1 LLLRAIFMD
10 ASDTI
15 VNEIEK
21 ALKQLIIICNKYSLS
36 GSFSTVNDLDNAFPS
51 NLPRSTDVDYLY
63 KNYNPEKLKIETGF
77 TPIKIHSV
85 SELSKV
91 QSGYEYLPNNYLV
104 FGDDLGGGKP
114 IIAVID
120 EGKTS
125 VYASYDVIEPL
136 KIAGSLSG
144 FIFSLAELID
154 LVYGQYDIFDIADD
168 NDEVKDDFIDEL
180 RKRIVPLI
188 GNEGFNAFFDY
199 FYG

>member
-1 LLLRAIFMD
+1 MD
-10 ASDTI
+10 ASETI

-21 ALKQLIIICNKYSLS
+21 ALKQLIVICNKYSLS

-120 EGKTS
+120 EGKAS

-144 FIFSLAELID
+144 FIFSLAGLID

-188 GNEGFNAFFDY
+188 GNEDFNAFYDY

>member
-1 LLLRAIFMD
+1 MD

-21 ALKQLIIICNKYSLS
+21 ALKQLIIICDKYSLS

-85 SELSKV
+85 SELTKV

-168 NDEVKDDFIDEL
+168 NDEVKDDFIYEL

>member
-1 LLLRAIFMD
+1 MD

-21 ALKQLIIICNKYSLS
+21 ALKQFIIICNKYSLS

>member
-1 LLLRAIFMD
+1 MD
-10 ASDTI
+10 ASDTV

-21 ALKQLIIICNKYSLS
+21 ALKQLIVICNKYSLS

-63 KNYNPEKLKIETGF
+63 KNYNPEYLKIETGF

-85 SELSKV
+85 SELSNA
-91 QSGYEYLPNNYLV
+91 QNGYEYLPDNYLV
-104 FGDDLGGGKP
+104 IGDDLGGGKP
-114 IIAVID
+114 IIAVVD
-120 EGKTS
+120 EGNTP
-125 VYASYDVIEPL
+125 VYANYDVIEPFT
-136 KIAGSLSG
+136 IASSLSG

-188 GNEGFNAFFDY
+188 GNENFDAFYDY

>member
-1 LLLRAIFMD
+1 M
-10 ASDTI
+10 
-15 VNEIEK
+15 NEIEK
-21 ALKQLIIICNKYSLS
+21 ALKQLIVICNKYSLS

-51 NLPRSTDVDYLY
+51 NLPRSTEVEFLY

-85 SELSKV
+85 SELSKA
-91 QSGYEYLPNNYLV
+91 QNGYEYLLKNYLV
-104 FGDDLGGGKP
+104 IGDDLGGGKP
-114 IIAVID
+114 IIAVVD
-120 EGKTS
+120 EGSTPI
-125 VYASYDVIEPL
+125 YASYDVIEPF

-168 NDEVKDDFIDEL
+168 NGEVKQDFIDEL
-180 RKRIVPLI
+180 RKRIVPRI
-188 GNEGFNAFFDY
+188 DNENYDAFYDY

>member
-1 LLLRAIFMD
+1 M
-10 ASDTI
+10 
-15 VNEIEK
+15 NEIEK

-36 GSFSTVNDLDNAFPS
+36 GSFSTVNDLDIAFPS
-51 NLPRSTDVDYLY
+51 NLPRSTEVDYLY

-85 SELSKV
+85 SELSKA

-104 FGDDLGGGKP
+104 FGEDLGGGKP
-114 IIAVID
+114 IIAVVD
-120 EGKTS
+120 EGNTS
-125 VYASYDVIEPL
+125 FYASYDVIEPF
-136 KIAGSLSG
+136 KIAGSLSE
-144 FIFSLAELID
+144 FIFSLAGLID

>member
-1 LLLRAIFMD
+1 MD
-10 ASDTI
+10 ASETI

-21 ALKQLIIICNKYSLS
+21 ALKQLIVICNKYSLS
-36 GSFSTVNDLDNAFPS
+36 GSFSTVNELDNAFPS
-51 NLPRSTDVDYLY
+51 NLPRSTEVEFLY

-77 TPIKIHSV
+77 MPIKIHSV
-85 SELSKV
+85 SELSKA
-91 QSGYEYLPNNYLV
+91 QSGYEYFPKNYLV

-120 EGKTS
+120 ERNTS
-125 VYASYDVIEPL
+125 VYASYDVIEPF

-144 FIFSLAELID
+144 FIFSLAEIID

-168 NDEVKDDFIDEL
+168 NGEVKDDFIDEL

-188 GNEGFNAFFDY
+188 GNEGFNAFYDY

>member
-1 LLLRAIFMD
+1 MD

>member
-1 LLLRAIFMD
+1 MD

-91 QSGYEYLPNNYLV
+91 LSGYEYLPNNYLV

-136 KIAGSLSG
+136 KIAGRLSG